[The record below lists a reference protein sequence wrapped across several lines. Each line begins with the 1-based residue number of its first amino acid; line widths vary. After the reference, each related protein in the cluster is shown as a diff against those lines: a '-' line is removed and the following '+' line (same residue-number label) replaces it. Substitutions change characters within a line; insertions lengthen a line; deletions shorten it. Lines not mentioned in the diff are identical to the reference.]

1 MTKYKIQYW
10 LYAILNSKFGSE
22 VKFTRDSLH
31 SMYEVNRH
39 GFEISTN
46 TMNLSLVE
54 SWLEDKLIS
63 SDFSINRDYSF
74 EKSFVKLENNQQIY
88 ISLRKQD
95 RGAGYQNRNKA
106 VLYVHIGLYK
116 K

>member
-31 SMYEVNRH
+31 SRYEVNRH
-39 GFEISTN
+39 SFEISTN
-46 TMNLSLVE
+46 TMNLSIVE

-63 SDFSINRDYSF
+63 SEFLLNRDYGF
-74 EKSFVKLENNQQIY
+74 EKSFIKNENKQQTY

-95 RGAGYQNRNKA
+95 KGSGYPNRNKPTIS
-106 VLYVHIGLYK
+106 VYIGLYK